1 MDKRRQVARDSVMHP
16 WWRNKLKK
24 ALNSTCLYLLQ
35 NNIRINLWHYRNAH
49 DSSEVSHS
57 SPISLLN
64 CTFLSSDWLCRN
76 QNFVERKTGDL
87 KTAEE
92 ENQTLTNNKIK
103 MMVFKYHPTAQRE
116 CENVDR
122 CFVFSKKVLR
132 SGKIQTFLFL
142 PIYQSLEIM
151 GNSTC
156 HLFEVWIMDDWH
168 GGGQES
174 LMNRKC

>member
-1 MDKRRQVARDSVMHP
+1 MTKQIKESIKFHLP
-16 WWRNKLKK
+16 
-24 ALNSTCLYLLQ
+24 LYLLQ

-64 CTFLSSDWLCRN
+64 CTFLSSDWLCGN

-92 ENQTLTNNKIK
+92 ENQKLTNNKIK
-103 MMVFKYHPTAQRE
+103 MMVFKYHSTAQRE
-116 CENVDR
+116 SENVDR

-132 SGKIQTFLFL
+132 SGKIQIFLFL
-142 PIYQSLEIM
+142 PIYQSL
-151 GNSTC
+151 
-156 HLFEVWIMDDWH
+156 DH
-168 GGGQES
+168 GKLNLSFVRS
-174 LMNRKC
+174 LNYGWLTRGRTGKFNE